1 MILSDNQI
9 KKNLGLGFISISNF
23 NEENL
28 NPNSY
33 DLTLNSTCKIY
44 DILALGDYDVKH
56 FLSDSKYREYLKFHD
71 TKEIYLDTK
80 KPNYTFEFNIPQ
92 EGFILIPNHLYLF
105 SCNEQIAIK
114 GNLCAEV
121 EGKSSLGRLGL
132 DIHVCAGFLDS
143 GFQGSLVLELRTIY
157 PLKIYPDMKICQIKY
172 QEVTGIIEQDYSQ
185 KKGSKYMNQ
194 SGVQESLMYKNFS
207 LDYAE
212 KK

>member
-9 KKNLGLGFISISNF
+9 KKNIKLGNIKISNF
-23 NEENL
+23 NEENI

-44 DILALGDYDVKH
+44 DVTALEASEYEIL
-56 FLSDSKYREYLKFHD
+56 FSFHD
-71 TKEIYLDTK
+71 DKYKEYHDFPSEITLDVRK
-80 KPNYTFEFNIPQ
+80 ENKVFEFNISD
-92 EGFILIPNHLYLF
+92 EGFILMPNHLYLF
-105 SCNEQIAIK
+105 SCNEEIAIK

-132 DIHVCAGFLDS
+132 DIHICACFLDS
-143 GFQGSLVLELRTIY
+143 GFEGSLVLELRTIY
-157 PLKIYPDMKICQIKY
+157 PLKIYPNMKICQIKY
-172 QEVTGIIEQDYSQ
+172 NEVCGVIEQDYSQ

-194 SGVQESLMYKNFS
+194 SGVQESLMYKNF
-207 LDYAE
+207 DYAE